1 MLGQLLLYSKMN
13 QLYVSVY
20 ALCFGFP
27 SHLGHHRGLSRV
39 PVLSH
44 GFYIDHNREGL
55 AIKGKVSWGQAE
67 DGDPCSAKWGLA
79 LVQGCP
85 LVENQQ
91 IKNKSLFFTLWITN
105 SLNNNWVFYPFL
117 IFFF

>member
-39 PVLSH
+39 PVLSR

-55 AIKGKVSWGQAE
+55 AIKGKVSEGRQRMETPAVLNE
-67 DGDPCSAKWGLA
+67 VLLLCRGA
-79 LVQGCP
+79 L
-85 LVENQQ
+85 
-91 IKNKSLFFTLWITN
+91 
-105 SLNNNWVFYPFL
+105 
-117 IFFF
+117 